1 MRVVLDSSVLIA
13 AFISRAGVCAQLLE
27 DIFMRHQLVT
37 SDYIVNEVTRK
48 LTEKFRFE
56 PAAVSR
62 VKESILTAAQ
72 CIDPAALPTDSCRDP
87 EDIPVLG
94 TAVAGTAEV
103 LVTVDKDLLA
113 LQRFME
119 IPIVRPGEFWKLQA
133 H

>member
-1 MRVVLDSSVLIA
+1 MDSSVLIA
-13 AFISRAGVCAQLLE
+13 AYISRAGMCAQLLE

-37 SDYIVNEVTRK
+37 SEYIVNEVVRK

-62 VKESILTAAQ
+62 VNESILTAAE
-72 CIDPAALPTDSCRDP
+72 CIYPAALPTDSCRDP

-94 TAVAGTAEV
+94 TAVAGTAEIFI
-103 LVTVDKDLLA
+103 TVDKNLLA

-119 IPIVRPGEFWKLQA
+119 IPIVRPSEFWKLQA